1 MKEINMS
8 ALIEGNGSCL
18 CGKIRIAV
26 KGINRNVGACH
37 CGTCRNWGGGPFMA
51 VDCGTDVSFE
61 GEENISVYSSSEW
74 AERGFCKECGSHLFY
89 RLKGAHHYMMPVGLF
104 PEVES
109 FVFDHQVFIDEKP
122 AYYGFSN
129 KTQNMTGPEVFKKYS
144 Q

>member
-1 MKEINMS
+1 MS

-89 RLKGAHHYMMPVGLF
+89 RLKGVSA
-104 PEVES
+104 E
-109 FVFDHQVFIDEKP
+109 
-122 AYYGFSN
+122 GFRIIHNLAPRQETKTSIQMIKSWIN
-129 KTQNMTGPEVFKKYS
+129 KM
-144 Q
+144 